1 MTVGAAILLH
11 ALAIIGW
18 TVAGLIA
25 LAGLVALV
33 WVMAIALMWA
43 ANPTKPKTTLDLL
56 AEDLDR
62 LDRHEKRA
70 DLSRLDRLDGLGG
83 DR

>member
-1 MTVGAAILLH
+1 MTVGAAFLLH
-11 ALAIIGW
+11 ALVVFLWVI
-18 TVAGLIA
+18 AGLIA
-25 LAGLVALV
+25 LVGLVALV

-56 AEDLDR
+56 AEDLNR
-62 LDRHEKRA
+62 LDRHERP

-83 DR
+83 DRR